1 MVRSGCM
8 LGRQDRGTK
17 QRGVLRIFKKSDGD
31 RSIAGAEQQGRLR
44 STQQVCVCRHRVGR
58 GPYRT
63 NLIPKGKN
71 IKRRNHNRKSSLQ
84 TLQSDAQKQAQQHAL
99 STALDQAEA
108 KTVQE
113 KVVAEKLLRQKPT
126 LRQMGCQASRVKQ
139 AMHTVTVPEGRN
151 CAAASCT
158 GLAGEGDATG
168 SWSYRVWIEPIV
180 VGSRHA
186 RPVSLVH
193 VGKRSSK
200 ACGNCARIAVQR
212 GQTSKMC
219 EVVSC
224 TPRSQKGQTGE
235 ETNLDL

>member
-44 STQQVCVCRHRVGR
+44 STQQVCVVVIGWGEGLIEQTLSQKERTSSEETTTEKAVCRRSKAMHKASAAARFEHCSGPGR
-58 GPYRT
+58 G
-63 NLIPKGKN
+63 KD
-71 IKRRNHNRKSSLQ
+71 SSREG
-84 TLQSDAQKQAQQHAL
+84 SGG
-99 STALDQAEA
+99 E
-108 KTVQE
+108 
-113 KVVAEKLLRQKPT
+113 LLRQKPT
-126 LRQMGCQASRVKQ
+126 LRRMGCQASRVKQ